1 MLIVVL
7 ICVRYLQLKIDAN
20 NMSKNKSLISL
31 CLVMMLMLV
40 GCESTSVT
48 RSSYMRTWMG
58 KHIDK
63 ITYVEGAPSAKI
75 ERSTGGYVYTWKT
88 YGQVQCNENYV
99 TNEDGIIVS
108 WSYSGCSEYVRLV
121 KR

>member
-1 MLIVVL
+1 MSSKSFMAISLVLVMLIL
-7 ICVRYLQLKIDAN
+7 
-20 NMSKNKSLISL
+20 S
-31 CLVMMLMLV
+31 

-48 RSSYMRTWMG
+48 RSSYMRTLMG
-58 KHIDK
+58 KHIDRV
-63 ITYVEGAPSAKI
+63 IYVEGAPSAKI

-88 YGQVQCNENYV
+88 FGQVQCNENYV

-121 KR
+121 K